1 VPDGEAAAMKKYA
14 FKAKL
19 EDAGVGGNGYV
30 FFPYD
35 TKAEFGTR
43 GIVPVRA
50 TFDGV
55 EYRGSLVKYGDPQ
68 HMMPVL
74 KAISEKIGKKAG
86 DTIDVVIWKD
96 EEERTVEVPPEFAK
110 LMKKEGVLA
119 TFEKLS
125 YTNRKEYCRWIT
137 GAKREETRAARLE
150 KSIKM
155 LKKGVKTPG

>member
-1 VPDGEAAAMKKYA
+1 MKKYS

-19 EDAGVGGNGYV
+19 EDAGAGGNGFV

-35 TKAEFGTR
+35 TKEEFGTR
-43 GIVPVRA
+43 GIVPVHA

-55 EYRGSLVKYGDPQ
+55 AYRGSLVKYGDPR

-74 KAISEKIGKKAG
+74 KTIREQIGKSAG
-86 DTIDVVIWKD
+86 DIVEVVIWKD
-96 EEERTVEVPPEFAK
+96 EEERTVEVPDAFAK
-110 LMKKEGVLA
+110 LMKKEGALA
-119 TFEKLS
+119 AFEKLS

-137 GAKREETRAARLE
+137 EAKKEETRQARLT
-150 KSIKM
+150 KSIEM

>member
-1 VPDGEAAAMKKYA
+1 MKKYA

-19 EDAGVGGNGYV
+19 MDAGSGDNGYV
-30 FFPYD
+30 LFPYD

-55 EYRGSLVKYGDPQ
+55 AYRGSLVKYGNPL

-74 KAISEKIGKKAG
+74 KAIREKIGKKTG

-96 EEERTVEVPPEFAK
+96 EEERTVEVPEEFAK
-110 LMKKEGVLA
+110 RMKKAGVREFFDA
-119 TFEKLS
+119 LS
-125 YTNRKEYCRWIT
+125 YTNRKEYCRWLT
-137 GAKREETRAARLE
+137 EAKKEETRAARLE
-150 KSIKM
+150 KSIEM